1 MGYGLLVI
9 AEPVGAIS
17 KTACGGGGHFDSPAA
32 SAGNVSSSIRAAARS
47 GHIPKD

>member
-17 KTACGGGGHFDSPAA
+17 KTACGGGGRFDAPVRL
-32 SAGNVSSSIRAAARS
+32 AGNVSSPTPAAAKP

>member
-17 KTACGGGGHFDSPAA
+17 KTACGGGGHFNATTCI
-32 SAGNVSSSIRAAARS
+32 AGNVSSSTRAVARS
-47 GHIPKD
+47 GHSPKD